1 MASGLRSLLHV
12 SKNKHYVTVTSF
24 WGMII
29 DLQRAAMTEL
39 NKLKKALIL
48 KPLISLLGCGSQ
60 PLNTKGHCSFL
71 SSRDIVYTKIQS
83 EQSVCCIYR
92 WFCILKKNTGS
103 QLVRLVR
110 FASGVDFWKAVYID
124 RTVTK
129 EHSGFHKR
137 I

>member
-1 MASGLRSLLHV
+1 
-12 SKNKHYVTVTSF
+12 
-24 WGMII
+24 MII

-83 EQSVCCIYR
+83 EQSVYCNYR
-92 WFCILKKNTGS
+92 WFYTLKNTAS
-103 QLVRLVR
+103 QLVRFVR
-110 FASGVDFWKAVYID
+110 FANGVDFWKAEYID